1 MLLLGFTPR
10 FKLSLFVCFTVDQRL
25 VNCGFNCYVFSWD
38 CTLGNTVVIGY
49 LLDRRAVEV
58 QITKQSSL
66 ERVVFQSMIEEQVV
80 VRWKIELS
88 GYFILSVSI
97 ELWKLSSHKPILDH
111 RN

>member
-1 MLLLGFTPR
+1 VLLLGFTPR

-97 ELWKLSSHKPILDH
+97 ELWKLSSHQPILDH